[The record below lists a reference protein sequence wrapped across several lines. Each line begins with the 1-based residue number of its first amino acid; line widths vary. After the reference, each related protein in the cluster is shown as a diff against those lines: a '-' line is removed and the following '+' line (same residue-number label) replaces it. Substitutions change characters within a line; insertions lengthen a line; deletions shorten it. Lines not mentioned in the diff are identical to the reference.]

1 MRELDFKIPVRA
13 FVEQLVAGNYQAAVD
28 LSFDKDRLHVEWIER
43 EIKDYPGQITLP
55 PDSAYQNIEVYP
67 YEDESGYG
75 LDFPLWFDN
84 EKSDLEVRINAIE
97 TGGKLHFT
105 LWDILVP

>member
-1 MRELDFKIPVRA
+1 MQEPDFKTPVRA
-13 FVEQLVAGNYQAAVD
+13 FVEQLVSGNYQAAVD
-28 LSFDKDRLHVEWIER
+28 LSFDKDRLRAKWMED

-67 YEDESGYG
+67 RDDGSGYG
-75 LDFPLWFDN
+75 LDFALWFDD
-84 EKSDLEVRINAIE
+84 EKSDLEIRVDVVRIGN
-97 TGGKLHFT
+97 KLHFT